1 MTQQGKRR
9 LVAQS
14 NTSGLTRLVGRKN
27 ERSIVRQYLL
37 EADRRLVTLTGPGG
51 IGKTS
56 LAQQVGVDL
65 QDTFADG
72 IFFVPLDLI
81 KDPALVIPTIAQI
94 LEVRGG
100 EEIEERAI
108 PELLS
113 AFLQKKQILL
123 LLDNFEQVIGAA
135 PNIATLLFRCPTL
148 KLLVTSRAA
157 LHIEEEQEFQV
168 PPLAVPDPARLPEWE
183 TFVHYAA
190 VELFLQRAQARRS
203 GFTLTSHNA
212 HPIAAM
218 CAYLNGNPMAIKLAT
233 TYINVLSPQA
243 LLLQLKKDPLGTLTD
258 DSRDIP
264 VRHQTLS
271 NTLRWSYGLLEPGER
286 LLFRRLSL
294 FVGGCTLEALEK
306 ICLLGGDEAGHI
318 LVGVASLIDKSLVQ
332 RDERGEEP
340 YFVML
345 PIIREYAL
353 ALLKEEREE
362 EKTRQAHA
370 QYYLEW
376 AETAAPKFRS
386 SEQEHWFQ
394 RLEQDYENVRAA
406 FEWLLAQKKSVLAS
420 RLANALWWYWLARG
434 HFSEGRRWLEH
445 ALSHSDE
452 EMGAVH
458 AELLSSLGMLT
469 LMQGDILQT
478 EIFFA
483 RSFVSAQNTSNTVAI
498 ASSLQGRGMVAW
510 VKNDFAEGR
519 AHVEQ
524 ALELWNQLDEHE
536 GLAWSLST
544 LALILA
550 KQREYARA
558 SASAEESLRL
568 FRAYGDSFGLAY
580 GLLRAAEVAFLQ
592 DHAAAS
598 EQEPGKREAKRENEE
613 KMLAKGLPAQKRA
626 GSGKKGR
633 SSADTLLQEGLAIF
647 QHLGNRWGIAQAFS
661 TSGRMVAAQGDQSEA
676 YRFYKQTLELALE
689 TYEKARIVS
698 FLDIASCLE
707 GLAYVVGSQR
717 DHHLAAQC
725 LGMAE
730 LLRQTIGVSLP
741 TDSHLLYQETVATAR
756 HHLGGEVFADAWDQG
771 RAMQP
776 EHVPD
781 LLLIHEDHRHQETQT
796 KPVVHPDGL
805 TSREVEILC
814 LIAQGF
820 KDPQVA
826 KALVISPRTV
836 NAHLTRIYRKLDIDS
851 RSAATRYVIEHHLDV
866 RASLHTES

>member
-14 NTSGLTRLVGRKN
+14 QTPGFTRLVGRKD
-27 ERSIVRQYLL
+27 ERNIVRQYLL

-56 LAQQVGVDL
+56 LAQQVGADL

-94 LEVRGG
+94 LEVSDG

-135 PNIATLLFRCPTL
+135 PNIAALLFLCPTL

-168 PPLAVPDPARLPEWE
+168 PPLSVPDPAELPEWE

-190 VELFLQRAQARRS
+190 IELFLQRAQARKS

-264 VRHQTLS
+264 VRHRNLS
-271 NTLRWSYGLLEPGER
+271 NTLRWSYDLLEPGEK

-306 ICLLGGDEAGHI
+306 ICLIGGDEAGHI
-318 LVGVASLIDKSLVQ
+318 LAGVASLIDKSLVQ
-332 RDERGEEP
+332 RDERREEP

-353 ALLKEEREE
+353 ELLKEKREE
-362 EKTRQAHA
+362 AKTRQAHA

-376 AETAAPKFRS
+376 AETAASKFRS

-394 RLEQDYENVRAA
+394 RLEQDYGNVRAA
-406 FEWLLAQKKSVLAS
+406 FEWLVVLRESVLAS

-434 HFSEGRRWLEH
+434 HFSEGRRWLER
-445 ALSHSDE
+445 ALSCSDD
-452 EMGAVH
+452 EMEAVH
-458 AELLSSLGMLT
+458 ADLLSGLGMLT

-478 EIFFA
+478 EVFFA
-483 RSFVSAQNTSNTVAI
+483 RSFVAAQNAHNTVTMAF
-498 ASSLQGRGMVAW
+498 SLQGQGMVAW

-519 AHVEQ
+519 TRVEQ
-524 ALELWNQLDEHE
+524 ALELWKHSDEHE

-550 KQREYARA
+550 QQGEYARA
-558 SASAEESLRL
+558 SASVEESLRL
-568 FRAYGDSFGLAY
+568 FRAYGDPFGLAY
-580 GLLRAAEVAFLQ
+580 GLLRAAEIAFVQ
-592 DHAAAS
+592 DHAAVS
-598 EQEPGKREAKRENEE
+598 EQGP
-613 KMLAKGLPAQKRA
+613 
-626 GSGKKGR
+626 GKKGR
-633 SSADTLLQEGLAIF
+633 SSADALLQEGLAMF
-647 QHLGNRWGIAQAFS
+647 QRLGNRWGIAQAFA
-661 TSGRMVAAQGDQSEA
+661 TSGRMIAARGDQSEA

-689 TYEKARIVS
+689 TYEKVRIVS

-707 GLAYVVGSQR
+707 GLAYVVGSQGDYR
-717 DHHLAAQC
+717 LAAQC

-741 TDSHLLYQETVATAR
+741 TDSHLLHQETVAAAR
-756 HHLGGEVFADAWDQG
+756 HHLGDKVFVEVWEQG

-776 EHVPD
+776 ERVPD
-781 LLLIHEDHRHQETQT
+781 LLLIHENRHRQEMQPE
-796 KPVVHPDGL
+796 PVGYPDGL

-814 LIAQGF
+814 LIAQGL

-851 RSAATRYVIEHHLDV
+851 RSAATRYVIEHHLDA
-866 RASLHTES
+866 RASPHTER